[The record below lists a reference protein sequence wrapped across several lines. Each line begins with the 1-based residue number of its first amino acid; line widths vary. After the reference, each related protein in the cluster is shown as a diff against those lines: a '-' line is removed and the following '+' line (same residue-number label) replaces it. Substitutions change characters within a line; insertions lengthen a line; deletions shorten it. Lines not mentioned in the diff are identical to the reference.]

1 MEPPAAKKPKKLATG
16 ARKPAAA
23 LGAGKP
29 AAALGAGK
37 PAPAS
42 LGAGAR
48 KPAPAALGAGARK
61 PAPASLGVGAR
72 KSVPAKPQKVRGDL
86 AAVVADRAVRAHLE
100 TFQRPFTAAQLWEN
114 TQKAV
119 AKKEMLASCAR
130 LAAEG
135 IIAVKEF
142 QGGKVLL
149 YYAEPDAMA
158 KKHGAFATPEALCD
172 VVFELL
178 PETIGDASQKD
189 AQAARFEQRALAL
202 MKEPTN
208 DELDAALREAE
219 ASSQETHAEDDA
231 TLVARVAVL
240 SSGTFVTADQ
250 RREAMQKH
258 DAARA
263 QWKRLRRVVHDA
275 CARVEEDCGDVDLA
289 HLAGVFTDAEA
300 GVSAVPEA
308 LLAAAP
314 AAVAARAAPAVK
326 KKQLGVRKR
335 RA

>member
-1 MEPPAAKKPKKLATG
+1 MEPSAAKKPKKLATG
-16 ARKPAAA
+16 ARKPV
-23 LGAGKP
+23 
-29 AAALGAGK
+29 
-37 PAPAS
+37 AS

-61 PAPASLGVGAR
+61 PAAAALGAGAR
-72 KSVPAKPQKVRGDL
+72 KPAPAKTPKMRGDL
-86 AAVVADRAVRAHLE
+86 AAVVADRAVQAHLE
-100 TFQRPFTAAQLWEN
+100 KFQRPFTAAQLWEN
-114 TQKAV
+114 TQKV
-119 AKKEMLASCAR
+119 GAKKEMLASCAR

-135 IIAVKEF
+135 LIAVKEF

-208 DELDAALREAE
+208 DELDAALREAKE
-219 ASSQETHAEDDA
+219 ASAETHEVDDT
-231 TLVARVAVL
+231 TLAARVAVL
-240 SSGTFVTADQ
+240 SSGTFVTPDQ
-250 RREAMQKH
+250 RREAMQTH

-275 CARVEEDCGDVDLA
+275 CARVGEACGDADLA

-308 LLAAAP
+308 LLAAAQS
-314 AAVAARAAPAVK
+314 VAPTAAAPVVK
-326 KKQLGVRKR
+326 KKQPGVRKR
-335 RA
+335 R